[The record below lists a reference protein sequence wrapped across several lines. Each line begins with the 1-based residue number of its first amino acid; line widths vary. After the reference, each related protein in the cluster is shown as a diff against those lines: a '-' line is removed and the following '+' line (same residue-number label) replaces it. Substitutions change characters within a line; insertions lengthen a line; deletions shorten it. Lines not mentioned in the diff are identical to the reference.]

1 MGNTVFFWTKSW
13 WKYDVYWLLKSS
25 CFDLFRDEKYRLF
38 WAKKLFERWYLL
50 ITEKF
55 FFRPCWWWEIR
66 SFFSAKKLMER
77 WYLFGLFEL
86 SMIFQDFRN
95 MVFHAVGTVGRC
107 ESIPMPVQRKFGRN
121 KITALNKKKAMD
133 KAKRLEEGI
142 QYTVYNT
149 HCISNYLLTNLL

>member
-1 MGNTVFFWTKSW
+1 
-13 WKYDVYWLLKSS
+13 
-25 CFDLFRDEKYRLF
+25 
-38 WAKKLFERWYLL
+38 
-50 ITEKF
+50 
-55 FFRPCWWWEIR
+55 
-66 SFFSAKKLMER
+66 
-77 WYLFGLFEL
+77 
-86 SMIFQDFRN
+86 MIFQDFRN